1 LITGIVVNILATVVQ
16 FLIVGATAV
25 QQQGMNGM

>member
-1 LITGIVVNILATVVQ
+1 VNILATVVQ

-25 QQQGMNGM
+25 QQQGMNGI